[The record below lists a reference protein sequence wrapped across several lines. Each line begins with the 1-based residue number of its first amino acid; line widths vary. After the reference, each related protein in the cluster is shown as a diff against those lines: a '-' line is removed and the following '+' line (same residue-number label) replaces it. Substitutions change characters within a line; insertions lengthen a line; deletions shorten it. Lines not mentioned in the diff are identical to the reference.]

1 MREIE
6 SESRRSKER
15 DSNGHSSEIKSAR
28 YRESDR
34 VREKARERE
43 SDKEREG
50 RRNRDSETER

>member
-28 YRESDR
+28 YRGSERVRAR
-34 VREKARERE
+34 VRERAREC
-43 SDKEREG
+43 ERERG
-50 RRNRDSETER
+50 